1 MLNNMSYYHY
11 TSLKALNGILQND
24 KASKKRLCFWATRY
38 DCFEDKEEYLLGID
52 CLGKCLSDLEEHYN
66 LQTDRRIA
74 ANFKRGLIAGKKNL
88 PFPYVVSI
96 TSRND
101 NLYMWEN
108 YANHNNGVVL
118 EIGLP
123 QKNYEF
129 REPILYDL
137 KKCIYVESATDKRLQ
152 KHVESFYIDTAR
164 MFLSRGKKKAIALLK
179 DYPQIFVQ
187 FIGVY
192 MLAFF
197 APRIKEKKFYKEEET
212 RIILSIPPQEY
223 AHFVYSNLGLL
234 QNMFK
239 NLQSNLD
246 VKDIANTIVQE
257 KSRLRANNTVCYYR
271 DFYLPKESLLRIL
284 TLSNE
289 SKIQAENILRQKG
302 FNSVKV
308 QRLQLKDNNLCNKE

>member
-1 MLNNMSYYHY
+1 M
-11 TSLKALNGILQND
+11 
-24 KASKKRLCFWATRY
+24 
-38 DCFEDKEEYLLGID
+38 EID
-52 CLGKCLSDLEEHYN
+52 
-66 LQTDRRIA
+66 I
-74 ANFKRGLIAGKKNL
+74 
-88 PFPYVVSI
+88 
-96 TSRND
+96 
-101 NLYMWEN
+101 
-108 YANHNNGVVL
+108 
-118 EIGLP
+118 P

-137 KKCIYVESATDKRLQ
+137 EKCIYVESTTDKILQ
-152 KHVESFYIDTAR
+152 KLVDSSYVDTAW
-164 MFLSRGKKKAIALLK
+164 MFLSRGKENAIALLK
-179 DYPQIFVQ
+179 SYPQIFVQ

-197 APRIKEKKFYKEEET
+197 APRIKRKKFYKEEET

-246 VKDIANTIVQE
+246 VKNIASTIMQE
-257 KSRLRANNTVCYYR
+257 KSRLRANNTACYYR

-289 SKIQAENILRQKG
+289 SKIQAENILQQKE

>member
-11 TSLKALNGILQND
+11 TSLEALNGILQND

-66 LQTDRRIA
+66 LQEDRRIA
-74 ANFKRGLIAGKKNL
+74 ANFKRELIAGKKNL

-118 EIGLP
+118 EIDIP

-137 KKCIYVESATDKRLQ
+137 EKCIYVESATDKILQ
-152 KHVESFYIDTAR
+152 KLVDSSYVDTAW
-164 MFLSRGKKKAIALLK
+164 MFLSRGRENAIALLK
-179 DYPQIFVQ
+179 SYPQIFVQ

-197 APRIKEKKFYKEEET
+197 TPRIKRKKFYKEEET

-257 KSRLRANNTVCYYR
+257 KSRLRANNAACYYR

-289 SKIQAENILRQKG
+289 SKIQAGNILQQKG

-308 QRLQLKDNNLCNKE
+308 QRLQQKDNNLCNKE